1 MLEFKDATIAIGE
14 KTLAEGLS
22 FIARDGEM
30 TCLTGSEGSGKTTL
44 IRTLMGFLP
53 VKKGFVSVDGEL
65 LTIYSSYAFRTLMTY
80 LPQRMQLL
88 AHQLKAPEPPAC
100 EKDEYGVWNG
110 LMPVTVPEQPA
121 DPLSPDEIFQ
131 LAERTIQEG
140 ADKPILIAD
149 EPAVCLTPEL
159 TQRLLALLQQEVAKG
174 KTVLIASRRP
184 ELVSRAQLVID
195 LDRLR

>member
-100 EKDEYGVWNG
+100 EEDEYGVWNG
-110 LMPVTVPEQPA
+110 LMPVTVSEQPA

-131 LAERTIQEG
+131 LAERTILEG

-159 TQRLLALLQQEVAKG
+159 TQRLLALLQQEAAKG